1 MKRERPVT
9 LITQAAAEAFG
20 PHVQAALAQGEIVD
34 VAGWRL
40 KLKGVEPAQ
49 TVLELT

>member
-9 LITQAAAEAFG
+9 LITAATAEAFG
-20 PHVQAALAQGEIVD
+20 PRVQAALAQGEIVD

-40 KLKGVEPAQ
+40 KLKGVEPVQA
-49 TVLELT
+49 VLELS